1 MSQELNLIEREENYV
16 NPFKEK
22 EILEVLLFLLS
33 SGVFLDTMSINIF
46 LLINVKMPTII
57 YNLSAR

>member
-33 SGVFLDTMSINIF
+33 SGVFLDSMSIKIF
-46 LLINVKMPTII
+46 LLINVRLPTII